1 MASDRR
7 PGLRRRR
14 LIGPFTGGQLLAAF
28 GAVAV
33 TLVILTLV
41 TAPIGAQPP
50 SSVPDPGATFVVTG
64 TETEGLQPGQRAPEL
79 IGEAGGQEVGLV
91 DLDGNPIRLSDFR
104 GRPVWLNFWASWC
117 PPCQQETPVLRDVF
131 EAHRDEGLALI
142 AISVQETS
150 PEDVRAYVETYDL
163 DYTVGFDAT
172 SAVFTAY
179 RAYGLPTQ
187 LFIDRDGII
196 RSVYKGPL
204 TAAQAEQILEPL
216 LRE

>member
-7 PGLRRRR
+7 AGLGRRR
-14 LIGPFTGGQLLAAF
+14 LIGPFTGGQLLAAL
-28 GAVAV
+28 GVVAA
-33 TLVILTLV
+33 TLVILTLI
-41 TAPIGAQPP
+41 TAPIGASTP
-50 SSVPDPGATFVVTG
+50 SIAPAPGATFVVTG

-79 IGEAGGQEVGLV
+79 VGQSGGQEVGLV
-91 DLDGNPIRLSDFR
+91 DLDGNPIRLSDFK
-104 GRPVWLNFWASWC
+104 GRPVWLNFWATWC
-117 PPCQQETPVLRDVF
+117 PPCQQETPVLREVY
-131 EAHRDEGLALI
+131 ENHRDEGLALI

-150 PEDVRAYVETYDL
+150 PEDVSVYVETYDL

-204 TAAQAEQILEPL
+204 TMSQAEQILEPL

>member
-7 PGLRRRR
+7 AGLGRRR
-14 LIGPFTGGQLLAAF
+14 LIGPFTGGQLLAAL
-28 GAVAV
+28 GVVAA
-33 TLVILTLV
+33 TLVILTLI
-41 TAPIGAQPP
+41 TAPIGASTP
-50 SSVPDPGATFVVTG
+50 SIGPAPGATFVVTG

-79 IGEAGGQEVGLV
+79 VGQSGGQEVGLV
-91 DLDGNPIRLSDFR
+91 DLDGNPIRLSDFK
-104 GRPVWLNFWASWC
+104 GRPVWLNFWATWC
-117 PPCQQETPVLRDVF
+117 PPCQQETPVLREVY
-131 EAHRDEGLALI
+131 ENHRDEGLALI

-150 PEDVRAYVETYDL
+150 PEDVSVYVETYDL

-204 TAAQAEQILEPL
+204 TMSQAEQILEPL